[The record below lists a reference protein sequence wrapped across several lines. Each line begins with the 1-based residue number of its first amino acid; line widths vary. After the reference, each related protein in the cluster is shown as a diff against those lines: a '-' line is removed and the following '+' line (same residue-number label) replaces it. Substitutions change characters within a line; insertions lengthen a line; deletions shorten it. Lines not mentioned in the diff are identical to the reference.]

1 MCFTGVAK
9 KRDYSIQK
17 LANETAIVGSADPL
31 KDQALEQLQELIV
44 TGELEPGSKLLETQI
59 ASRLGGSR
67 ATLREA
73 MARLNEVGLLVY
85 HPYRGTYV
93 RGLYV
98 SDLEEIFSFRT
109 GLEKMAYQLC
119 WNKRNLV
126 NLADL
131 EMRNQYLS
139 KCISDNDAY
148 GAIVSELHLHSW
160 CYELSQHKLLFQ
172 AWERLRPNLQ
182 FYFALHQKAHGR
194 SGPQRKSHDTY
205 INLAKGDSLEH
216 MLNHLDDHM
225 QQGLETTKSFLSRE
239 SDLPPNR

>member
-59 ASRLGGSR
+59 ASRLGVSR

-109 GLEKMAYQLC
+109 GLEKMAFQLC

-148 GAIVSELHLHSW
+148 GAIVSEYTCIVGAMSCRNTSSCFKHGSDCGRTCNFILPFTKKHMAEAARS
-160 CYELSQHKLLFQ
+160 
-172 AWERLRPNLQ
+172 ANLMT
-182 FYFALHQKAHGR
+182 R
-194 SGPQRKSHDTY
+194 
-205 INLAKGDSLEH
+205 I
-216 MLNHLDDHM
+216 
-225 QQGLETTKSFLSRE
+225 
-239 SDLPPNR
+239 